1 MTRQGVGIQ
10 DGIGKS
16 EWWWFRLEIWGGNNK
31 RKHWAKVCKILLRL
45 LTILKCEFRE
55 SPLTGK
61 NLMKVMRG
69 EGLSNERPPGTGFS
83 VFVGGGRGGTEKT
96 LRLTTAMPS

>member
-61 NLMKVMRG
+61 NLMKVMRWD
-69 EGLSNERPPGTGFS
+69 GLSNERPPGNGFS
-83 VFVGGGRGGTEKT
+83 VFVGGVEVGQRKH
-96 LRLTTAMPS
+96 

>member
-61 NLMKVMRG
+61 NLMKR
-69 EGLSNERPPGTGFS
+69 
-83 VFVGGGRGGTEKT
+83 
-96 LRLTTAMPS
+96 

>member
-1 MTRQGVGIQ
+1 MTQQGVGIQ

-16 EWWWFRLEIWGGNNK
+16 EWWWFRLEILGGNNK

-45 LTILKCEFRE
+45 PTILKCEFRE

-61 NLMKVMRG
+61 NLMKAMRQN
-69 EGLSNERPPGTGFS
+69 GLSNERPLGNGCS
-83 VFVGGGRGGTEKT
+83 GGVAGEVGERKH
-96 LRLTTAMPS
+96 